1 MAIISG
7 TTDLHT
13 EISVIMPENG
23 SDFVV
28 IPGGPWFLRATF
40 ERIGS
45 DLVLSGADG
54 EKLLVRDYF
63 SSDIPPNLL
72 SDVGG
77 VQLLGRSV
85 ELLVGP
91 QNPSVFAQTTE
102 LLPVEPIGVVDT
114 VAGEVIAA
122 RLDGSKVRLKLGD
135 PVFQGDVLETLD
147 GAGVGVS
154 FLDESTFSLGENGRM
169 ILDEMIYDASA
180 QTGQSSL
187 SILTGTFAFVSG
199 AIAKTG
205 VDSMVLNTPTATIGI
220 RGTAGGGKI
229 DADGS
234 TSAALV
240 SESGGFVGEMVFS
253 NSFGT
258 QIVNSPN
265 QGVSIVPGQAPSA
278 PVQLTSAQIAQ
289 TFGSALSALPNAR
302 ASIDNNSLDAI
313 ESNIPASGD
322 QEAGEGQP
330 EVGEAEGKGQAE
342 RPPVKE
348 LIEERM
354 AELQKGV
361 ELAKA
366 FDEKIELVKADI
378 EKLLKPE
385 VKFGD
390 RERAETFTQAL
401 ELGDVRN
408 FGPEAEPYLKAIEK
422 ISLAAKRAGDA
433 EDAAAVAAASLS
445 ISVITKGTGSGVGL
459 SMEQAQELSAI
470 VTSGMKAL
478 GAAGAISATAS
489 TISKAALAAAAEVGS
504 GGNLDPGFI
513 ISLEK
518 TVESLTISAEKVE
531 KIVDAAIAASK
542 SAWEDAYAAAKVAK
556 KEGTDASLILSEA
569 KQNSIDKFQIDVD
582 AKLSGSGTDYR
593 DLSSLVD
600 NVKSGIADTKA
611 FIEGKE
617 GLAQL
622 SSALDFATEAAGHA
636 DDTAAYAQETMA
648 ALTPEAVLEKAEL
661 ALSAATATQTVQKS
675 ADEALSLSSLSE
687 GLHSSAAAMFQSAVS
702 FDATSSAEAVE
713 GMEGIVDAIS
723 AIEAASDFTTRSNE
737 DQTKSI
743 AEYAFLQAAASVTE
757 FSLSVDEK
765 KAETSAIASKLEDAR
780 GDFVNFYVGKAEA
793 RATLEAYVE
802 AQDIAQAARSEAN
815 ANVTSAQLKVG
826 LAEDRLIE
834 AGSAEYETSAERDA
848 SVLLEQQKL
857 LNAKAELSYSK
868 EIFSLYDNAS
878 KNVSTQVSSWEAK
891 LSLATTGSD
900 DALLLIE
907 NLETSLGET
916 LEEYL
921 SATADLAAAQKSE
934 ALAKGALDIG
944 RAAAEATFDASLE
957 LEHETL
963 VDALNEASAASL
975 EAQQFAELAQSHAVP
990 GQSPNKYL
998 AADARDAA
1006 EVAYNKAQAALSD
1019 ATDAYAEIEML
1030 IGDTDAS
1037 DKLSDPIDFA
1047 SSSAT
1052 AVSARAALFEQAK
1065 SQLELAT
1072 AFEASAGQS
1081 YELAYA
1087 AWDLATY
1094 INPHFK
1100 ADSPEA
1106 ALAKLSSEQID
1117 ASSQSKDLKAVAN
1130 SNALKENEA
1139 AIAEQADALVAL
1151 KALEKTTS
1159 VANLASENLIKASA
1173 AFASAS
1179 SYVAEASTLATAA
1192 RLAEKENRTSD
1203 TLVFAAKAA
1212 ELAVLARAAADE
1224 VDSLVS
1230 IISKQIDIASE
1241 TATGAGTNAAEQLE
1255 LAAGRHG
1262 EIMTISGSMEQAA
1275 LQVENSASLA
1285 DAAAKLQQAEDN
1297 AEALAL
1303 QAATEAA
1310 SAAALA
1316 AKEAKAQADKAAEDR
1331 AAAQLSAAQKAE
1343 EFSAVAKNKSELAEY
1358 FENLATEAA
1367 RDVKASLA
1375 LDFASKAQAA
1385 ASEAQA
1391 ASEAAMK
1398 IASGMGTNALAFA
1411 TKANGFS
1418 SLAQKSSGE
1427 AGAASELAQGYL
1439 EAAGKWVDGS
1449 ASSERLAAIKSSV
1462 VASESAKAAATAATS
1477 ANETYNNALS
1487 SAVQPNIDL
1496 QSARAVVTA
1505 REAALQRVKV
1515 ERSKADDG
1523 DDASQSAIEKVWD
1536 NAVSQAQAALTKAKS
1551 SFTTAEKLADAADA
1565 SVVLAKN
1572 ALDAATESSINA
1584 SQVAGQAEATSSFA
1598 AAYEIGAQSLAQAQ
1612 ADQELQSLIDVMSGD
1627 EGLLE
1632 KLDELSDIAKLAA
1645 TEAENAVDIDAS
1657 NVNLIAATAE
1667 ASKAENAYATA
1678 MSEIYKLSVSQ
1689 SLDLLSDD
1697 DDETVDDLSAAEIS
1711 INDIATALLSKANTA
1726 KQSDDLASSNNVSL
1740 SDTLTAAINNSAV
1753 SQQAQFNAFQASLES
1768 LKQYTKSIDANFSL
1782 AKAQR
1787 DLASSYEED
1796 RAAAELLRVA
1806 VAKQQLA
1813 SLAEE
1818 VTAGYFK
1825 ADALN
1830 KDLASLSSKAIEDKN
1845 STEAIEA
1852 SHNGAL
1858 QALNSATELVSSSIK
1873 KLSSAKI
1880 SEAQA
1885 KAASEASQFAYDQ
1898 AVSSQLDGVDGA
1910 IFSSLEQANARA
1922 QAAYSKAAASL
1933 SQADEKVL
1941 VAQDALVSSFNAV
1954 YGTPHQEVIT
1964 LSQFLTAGDT
1974 LELVITSSASGLTPG
1989 KITQISYQVMEGE
2002 SLADVKVA
2010 LISAANSS
2018 PDVSSLVKSSI
2029 SSDGTIILTGVSGG
2043 TNLSIIPN
2051 DTSLLTTATLV
2062 KAENGSADLVEM
2074 LTKNDL
2080 GFVSSEVSLFI
2091 NNLLPSHLVDPD
2103 VATDPALTLKVQVE
2117 DIITE
2122 ITNNSAAT
2130 LIEVRSAINE
2140 VSNLIDQIEVI
2151 VGGALENKNSAENY
2165 ITANSITIDSD
2176 ARLSEMRPA
2185 AQQAM
2190 EASETALSQVS
2201 GSVVS
2206 ADTNNY
2212 SSLTIYE
2219 AAISLYGSE
2228 IGKLSTLASEQLTT
2242 VENIALGVEQVDL
2255 VELSSSITSTDSF
2268 SMSVSREALGAL
2280 SDFDYTF
2287 TCSLSTG
2294 LSLSEARDEII
2305 VALNGDQNIEDVIVA
2320 VAGDDDAK
2328 ILITSVEPGVEF
2340 NIQISV
2346 SEMGTSETLINSKSG
2361 LDDLL
2366 SIAADGRKAAELN
2379 LADAETQAEASI
2391 AAGLANDEAAAAA
2404 AQSATNLAVSG
2415 ANQAKNLV
2423 QDAASSAS
2431 SYISDL
2437 QSSLEQLKDAYSK
2450 AVDSDNDDGDSA
2462 LDAVRQAFDKYF
2474 VDDESGLSDLLER
2487 VEQSVPGASLV
2498 ASNSLD
2504 TALEIYQEA
2513 QADLEGIVQDA
2524 GVTSQIASSAAVQ
2537 AELASA
2543 SVELQNELRV
2553 EAYKSDVVSSSGMIT
2568 STVIGIEALLDSVE
2582 VQEMSVL
2589 NNANVALA
2597 SLSSAMTVALDQ
2609 MSADGVFF
2617 DVPSN
2622 VKTSV
2627 ESLISGLVAPT
2638 SSSIVADKVDFALNK
2653 FEEIAN
2659 AAQAEAVIELSGAPE
2674 IGRLYGVSISDGT
2687 SEKSF
2692 AIEVSAGGYKVLVNG
2707 LNVDLVDVDG
2717 AVTLEKIRNALI
2729 DVVEADSFA
2738 RSTVSVEASYPVGEI
2753 KVVGLDANINS
2764 SVTSLNDDT
2773 GSIVSV
2779 GVKSII
2785 LGMDASLSEIK
2796 TVITEIDLA
2805 KGIISA
2811 AYEAAELELGKID
2824 VSSLNAMGVGE
2835 LSDLQ
2840 ALAEDASSSSNTLQ
2854 QSLTDLE
2861 PYLQLVL
2868 AQGSTA
2874 GQALEQSK
2882 AISTEF
2888 SAFVANEKQQLE
2900 LERLQALADAAPKS
2914 IADAVSISED
2924 TAVEIN
2930 VLINDKRA
2938 DGDPLLG
2945 GSIAVGSASHGAVT
2959 ALSQVEIVSFSD
2971 VALLEGSIFQA
2982 NISKHSFT
2990 IQADLSK
2997 TWAEHISEIISSNAQ
3012 LFTFCRRKTDGKIIS
3027 KYNKIQGIHQP
3038 TPYLDGYLA
3047 ADRNCG
3053 EESIIV
3059 LAADGTQKKL
3069 FTGDFLLVRGIE
3081 RLGGDHFLI
3090 TSATTVSEI
3099 SLDGKIHYKA
3109 HVKGVSSTAEI
3120 GITNTRKLSNIGSCG
3135 PKTLYQAVPTALKK
3149 QER

>member
-1 MAIISG
+1 
-7 TTDLHT
+7 
-13 EISVIMPENG
+13 
-23 SDFVV
+23 
-28 IPGGPWFLRATF
+28 
-40 ERIGS
+40 
-45 DLVLSGADG
+45 
-54 EKLLVRDYF
+54 
-63 SSDIPPNLL
+63 
-72 SDVGG
+72 
-77 VQLLGRSV
+77 
-85 ELLVGP
+85 
-91 QNPSVFAQTTE
+91 
-102 LLPVEPIGVVDT
+102 
-114 VAGEVIAA
+114 
-122 RLDGSKVRLKLGD
+122 LK
-135 PVFQGDVLETLD
+135 T
-147 GAGVGVS
+147 
-154 FLDESTFSLGENGRM
+154 
-169 ILDEMIYDASA
+169 
-180 QTGQSSL
+180 
-187 SILTGTFAFVSG
+187 
-199 AIAKTG
+199 
-205 VDSMVLNTPTATIGI
+205 
-220 RGTAGGGKI
+220 
-229 DADGS
+229 
-234 TSAALV
+234 
-240 SESGGFVGEMVFS
+240 
-253 NSFGT
+253 
-258 QIVNSPN
+258 
-265 QGVSIVPGQAPSA
+265 
-278 PVQLTSAQIAQ
+278 
-289 TFGSALSALPNAR
+289 
-302 ASIDNNSLDAI
+302 
-313 ESNIPASGD
+313 
-322 QEAGEGQP
+322 
-330 EVGEAEGKGQAE
+330 
-342 RPPVKE
+342 
-348 LIEERM
+348 
-354 AELQKGV
+354 
-361 ELAKA
+361 
-366 FDEKIELVKADI
+366 
-378 EKLLKPE
+378 
-385 VKFGD
+385 
-390 RERAETFTQAL
+390 
-401 ELGDVRN
+401 
-408 FGPEAEPYLKAIEK
+408 
-422 ISLAAKRAGDA
+422 
-433 EDAAAVAAASLS
+433 
-445 ISVITKGTGSGVGL
+445 
-459 SMEQAQELSAI
+459 
-470 VTSGMKAL
+470 
-478 GAAGAISATAS
+478 
-489 TISKAALAAAAEVGS
+489 
-504 GGNLDPGFI
+504 
-513 ISLEK
+513 
-518 TVESLTISAEKVE
+518 
-531 KIVDAAIAASK
+531 
-542 SAWEDAYAAAKVAK
+542 
-556 KEGTDASLILSEA
+556 
-569 KQNSIDKFQIDVD
+569 
-582 AKLSGSGTDYR
+582 
-593 DLSSLVD
+593 
-600 NVKSGIADTKA
+600 
-611 FIEGKE
+611 
-617 GLAQL
+617 
-622 SSALDFATEAAGHA
+622 
-636 DDTAAYAQETMA
+636 
-648 ALTPEAVLEKAEL
+648 
-661 ALSAATATQTVQKS
+661 
-675 ADEALSLSSLSE
+675 
-687 GLHSSAAAMFQSAVS
+687 
-702 FDATSSAEAVE
+702 
-713 GMEGIVDAIS
+713 
-723 AIEAASDFTTRSNE
+723 
-737 DQTKSI
+737 
-743 AEYAFLQAAASVTE
+743 
-757 FSLSVDEK
+757 
-765 KAETSAIASKLEDAR
+765 
-780 GDFVNFYVGKAEA
+780 
-793 RATLEAYVE
+793 
-802 AQDIAQAARSEAN
+802 
-815 ANVTSAQLKVG
+815 
-826 LAEDRLIE
+826 
-834 AGSAEYETSAERDA
+834 
-848 SVLLEQQKL
+848 
-857 LNAKAELSYSK
+857 
-868 EIFSLYDNAS
+868 
-878 KNVSTQVSSWEAK
+878 
-891 LSLATTGSD
+891 
-900 DALLLIE
+900 LLL
-907 NLETSLGET
+907 
-916 LEEYL
+916 
-921 SATADLAAAQKSE
+921 
-934 ALAKGALDIG
+934 
-944 RAAAEATFDASLE
+944 
-957 LEHETL
+957 
-963 VDALNEASAASL
+963 
-975 EAQQFAELAQSHAVP
+975 
-990 GQSPNKYL
+990 
-998 AADARDAA
+998 
-1006 EVAYNKAQAALSD
+1006 
-1019 ATDAYAEIEML
+1019 
-1030 IGDTDAS
+1030 
-1037 DKLSDPIDFA
+1037 
-1047 SSSAT
+1047 
-1052 AVSARAALFEQAK
+1052 
-1065 SQLELAT
+1065 
-1072 AFEASAGQS
+1072 
-1081 YELAYA
+1081 
-1087 AWDLATY
+1087 
-1094 INPHFK
+1094 
-1100 ADSPEA
+1100 
-1106 ALAKLSSEQID
+1106 
-1117 ASSQSKDLKAVAN
+1117 
-1130 SNALKENEA
+1130 
-1139 AIAEQADALVAL
+1139 
-1151 KALEKTTS
+1151 
-1159 VANLASENLIKASA
+1159 
-1173 AFASAS
+1173 
-1179 SYVAEASTLATAA
+1179 
-1192 RLAEKENRTSD
+1192 
-1203 TLVFAAKAA
+1203 
-1212 ELAVLARAAADE
+1212 
-1224 VDSLVS
+1224 
-1230 IISKQIDIASE
+1230 
-1241 TATGAGTNAAEQLE
+1241 
-1255 LAAGRHG
+1255 
-1262 EIMTISGSMEQAA
+1262 
-1275 LQVENSASLA
+1275 
-1285 DAAAKLQQAEDN
+1285 
-1297 AEALAL
+1297 
-1303 QAATEAA
+1303 
-1310 SAAALA
+1310 
-1316 AKEAKAQADKAAEDR
+1316 
-1331 AAAQLSAAQKAE
+1331 
-1343 EFSAVAKNKSELAEY
+1343 
-1358 FENLATEAA
+1358 AA

-2010 LISAANSS
+2010 LINAANSS

-2151 VGGALENKNSAENY
+2151 VEGALENKNSAENY

-2415 ANQAKNLV
+2415 ANQAK
-2423 QDAASSAS
+2423 
-2431 SYISDL
+2431 
-2437 QSSLEQLKDAYSK
+2437 K
-2450 AVDSDNDDGDSA
+2450 
-2462 LDAVRQAFDKYF
+2462 
-2474 VDDESGLSDLLER
+2474 
-2487 VEQSVPGASLV
+2487 
-2498 ASNSLD
+2498 
-2504 TALEIYQEA
+2504 
-2513 QADLEGIVQDA
+2513 
-2524 GVTSQIASSAAVQ
+2524 
-2537 AELASA
+2537 
-2543 SVELQNELRV
+2543 
-2553 EAYKSDVVSSSGMIT
+2553 SSSGCC
-2568 STVIGIEALLDSVE
+2568 
-2582 VQEMSVL
+2582 
-2589 NNANVALA
+2589 
-2597 SLSSAMTVALDQ
+2597 
-2609 MSADGVFF
+2609 
-2617 DVPSN
+2617 
-2622 VKTSV
+2622 VKR
-2627 ESLISGLVAPT
+2627 I
-2638 SSSIVADKVDFALNK
+2638 
-2653 FEEIAN
+2653 
-2659 AAQAEAVIELSGAPE
+2659 
-2674 IGRLYGVSISDGT
+2674 
-2687 SEKSF
+2687 
-2692 AIEVSAGGYKVLVNG
+2692 
-2707 LNVDLVDVDG
+2707 
-2717 AVTLEKIRNALI
+2717 
-2729 DVVEADSFA
+2729 
-2738 RSTVSVEASYPVGEI
+2738 
-2753 KVVGLDANINS
+2753 
-2764 SVTSLNDDT
+2764 
-2773 GSIVSV
+2773 
-2779 GVKSII
+2779 
-2785 LGMDASLSEIK
+2785 
-2796 TVITEIDLA
+2796 
-2805 KGIISA
+2805 
-2811 AYEAAELELGKID
+2811 
-2824 VSSLNAMGVGE
+2824 
-2835 LSDLQ
+2835 
-2840 ALAEDASSSSNTLQ
+2840 
-2854 QSLTDLE
+2854 
-2861 PYLQLVL
+2861 QLH
-2868 AQGSTA
+2868 
-2874 GQALEQSK
+2874 K
-2882 AISTEF
+2882 
-2888 SAFVANEKQQLE
+2888 
-2900 LERLQALADAAPKS
+2900 
-2914 IADAVSISED
+2914 
-2924 TAVEIN
+2924 
-2930 VLINDKRA
+2930 
-2938 DGDPLLG
+2938 
-2945 GSIAVGSASHGAVT
+2945 
-2959 ALSQVEIVSFSD
+2959 
-2971 VALLEGSIFQA
+2971 
-2982 NISKHSFT
+2982 
-2990 IQADLSK
+2990 
-2997 TWAEHISEIISSNAQ
+2997 
-3012 LFTFCRRKTDGKIIS
+3012 
-3027 KYNKIQGIHQP
+3027 
-3038 TPYLDGYLA
+3038 
-3047 ADRNCG
+3047 
-3053 EESIIV
+3053 
-3059 LAADGTQKKL
+3059 
-3069 FTGDFLLVRGIE
+3069 
-3081 RLGGDHFLI
+3081 
-3090 TSATTVSEI
+3090 
-3099 SLDGKIHYKA
+3099 
-3109 HVKGVSSTAEI
+3109 
-3120 GITNTRKLSNIGSCG
+3120 
-3135 PKTLYQAVPTALKK
+3135 
-3149 QER
+3149 